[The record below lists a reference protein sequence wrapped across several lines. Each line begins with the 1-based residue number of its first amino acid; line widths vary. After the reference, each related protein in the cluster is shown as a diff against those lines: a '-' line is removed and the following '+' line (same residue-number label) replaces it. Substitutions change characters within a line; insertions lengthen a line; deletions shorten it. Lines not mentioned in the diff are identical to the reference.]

1 MGPNHIFILLLFQ
14 VYDDGKYVYLV
25 MELMRGGELLDR
37 ILRQK
42 CFSEREASAVLCT
55 ITRTV
60 DYLHSQ
66 GVSTAFLAIRINL
79 LKIRLLE
86 KANSCDFA
94 SLKYK
99 YLFSPKKKSFSM
111 FIITFGLWN
120 SVIGFLAISQLN
132 CSMLK
137 RYFHSQTTLIF
148 KFMYLFEILIV
159 YFLSQSS
166 LQYLIF

>member
-1 MGPNHIFILLLFQ
+1 MIKGPTATKLMGPKHIFILLLFQ

-66 GVSTAFLAIRINL
+66 GVSIAFLAIHINL
-79 LKIRLLE
+79 LKIQLLE
-86 KANSCDFA
+86 KANSYDFA
-94 SLKYK
+94 SPKCK
-99 YLFSPKKKSFSM
+99 HIFSPKKK
-111 FIITFGLWN
+111 I
-120 SVIGFLAISQLN
+120 FLHIYN
-132 CSMLK
+132 YIWFVK
-137 RYFHSQTTLIF
+137 
-148 KFMYLFEILIV
+148 
-159 YFLSQSS
+159 
-166 LQYLIF
+166 

>member
-1 MGPNHIFILLLFQ
+1 MIKGPTFTKLIGPKHIFILLLFQ

-66 GVSTAFLAIRINL
+66 GVSIAFLAICISL
-79 LKIRLLE
+79 LK
-86 KANSCDFA
+86 
-94 SLKYK
+94 
-99 YLFSPKKKSFSM
+99 
-111 FIITFGLWN
+111 T
-120 SVIGFLAISQLN
+120 
-132 CSMLK
+132 
-137 RYFHSQTTLIF
+137 
-148 KFMYLFEILIV
+148 
-159 YFLSQSS
+159 
-166 LQYLIF
+166 

>member
-1 MGPNHIFILLLFQ
+1 MGPNHIFILLHFQ

-66 GVSTAFLAIRINL
+66 GVSIAFLAIRINI
-79 LKIRLLE
+79 LKIWLLE

-99 YLFSPKKKSFSM
+99 YLFPQKK
-111 FIITFGLWN
+111 
-120 SVIGFLAISQLN
+120 VFLHIYN
-132 CSMLK
+132 
-137 RYFHSQTTLIF
+137 YI
-148 KFMYLFEILIV
+148 FEIA
-159 YFLSQSS
+159 S
-166 LQYLIF
+166 